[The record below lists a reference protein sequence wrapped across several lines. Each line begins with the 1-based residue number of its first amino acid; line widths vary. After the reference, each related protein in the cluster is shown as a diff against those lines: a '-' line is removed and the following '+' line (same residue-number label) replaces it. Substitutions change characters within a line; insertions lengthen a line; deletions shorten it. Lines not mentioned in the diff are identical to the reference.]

1 MAFVVGHPTFGGKTQ
16 IFKVQFFKLIVVFG
30 SVLKFKMIIYQK
42 YLMYKRKSKYI
53 LNHIEFYDF
62 DNFDNFGLRGLVE
75 AATSLGL

>member
-1 MAFVVGHPTFGGKTQ
+1 MAFVVGQPTFGGKTQ

-30 SVLKFKMIIYQK
+30 SVLKIIYQK
-42 YLMYKRKSKYI
+42 YLMYKRKSKYV

>member
-1 MAFVVGHPTFGGKTQ
+1 MAFVVGHPTFWGKTQ

-42 YLMYKRKSKYI
+42 YLMYKRKSKYV

-62 DNFDNFGLRGLVE
+62 DNSDNFSLRGLVE
-75 AATSLGL
+75 GATSLGL

>member
-1 MAFVVGHPTFGGKTQ
+1 MGHPTFAGKPQ

-42 YLMYKRKSKYI
+42 YLMYKRIPKYVS
-53 LNHIEFYDF
+53 NHIFYDF
-62 DNFDNFGLRGLVE
+62 DKFNSFDNFGPRGLDLVE

>member
-42 YLMYKRKSKYI
+42 YLMYKRKSKSV

-62 DNFDNFGLRGLVE
+62 EHFDNFGLRGLVE

>member
-1 MAFVVGHPTFGGKTQ
+1 MAFVVGHPTFEGKAQ

-42 YLMYKRKSKYI
+42 YLMYKRKSKYV
-53 LNHIEFYDF
+53 LNHIEFYD
-62 DNFDNFGLRGLVE
+62 FDNFGLRGLVE